1 MDSRDAPLVLMENVS
16 FAYDTGHDV
25 LRDIS
30 LTLNPGD
37 FLVVLGANGAGKS
50 TLCYLLSG
58 VIPNIYGGTRRGTV
72 LVDDMD
78 PWENPMYA
86 IAEHCG
92 LVLQDP
98 ETQLLMPGLDME
110 VSFGPANLGVPR
122 EEVLERVAHFLGVV
136 GLKGLEA
143 RSTRALSGGQK
154 QRAAL
159 ASILTMMPRVL
170 VLDEPTSQLDPLGSQ
185 EVVGALRNLARQHN
199 IAVVMTT
206 HKLDEVLGMAT
217 HCLLLEQGRAVAQG
231 RFEDVAADAR
241 LLDSKGVQSPAVFD
255 VLSSLGA
262 SADELVGLDMPAGLE
277 LIKRKVAG
285 GSLTTAEPPAPS
297 SGPAPDSA
305 REDSAERNVVLEI
318 RDLEVTYPG
327 PPPVTAL
334 QGVNLEVHE
343 GEFVG
348 VVGQNGSGKTTLV
361 KTIVGLLRPSRG
373 SISYR
378 GQSLAR
384 KRAGEITR
392 HIGLVLQNPDYQLFN
407 ISVETEVAFGLK
419 NLKLEPTV
427 VSERVDEA
435 LRTLGLEDRRDVFP
449 FKLSF
454 GDRRK
459 LSVAAILAMGP
470 DVLIL
475 DEPTTAQDYRGR
487 YLLADVADELRRKS
501 GHAVIMITH
510 DMDLVAR
517 YATRLLVL
525 HSGRVLAD
533 GPTADVFQMEESL
546 AEAWL
551 RPPAA
556 AQIARALNL
565 PPDTMTPEDLMARI
579 GSVLGE
585 GR

>member
-1 MDSRDAPLVLMENVS
+1 MDTHDAPLLSLENLSFSYDGEKEVLQGINLS
-16 FAYDTGHDV
+16 
-25 LRDIS
+25 
-30 LTLNPGD
+30 LNPGD

-50 TLCYLLSG
+50 TLCYLISG
-58 VIPNIYGGTRRGTV
+58 VVPNIYGGTRSGSL
-72 LVDDMD
+72 LVDGLD
-78 PWENPMYA
+78 PWEHRMHNLSQ
-86 IAEHCG
+86 HCG
-92 LVLQDP
+92 IVLQDP
-98 ETQLLMPGLDME
+98 ETQLLMPRLDME
-110 VSFGPANLGVPR
+110 LYFGPANMGVPR
-122 EEVLERVAHFLGVV
+122 EEVLRRAGHFLGVV
-136 GLKGLEA
+136 GLEGLEA

-170 VLDEPTSQLDPLGSQ
+170 VLDEPTSQLDPVGSQ
-185 EVVGALRNLARQHN
+185 EVVEALRNLAESED

-206 HKLDEVLGMAT
+206 HKLDEVMGIAT
-217 HCLLLEQGRAVAQG
+217 HCVLLDKGRPVRQGPFEEVASDTEALEGAGVQTPVLYEVLTSLGTPKSDLTGLNLEQGLELVKG
-231 RFEDVAADAR
+231 KVGDVQVRSSAEA
-241 LLDSKGVQSPAVFD
+241 SPASV
-255 VLSSLGA
+255 
-262 SADELVGLDMPAGLE
+262 
-277 LIKRKVAG
+277 R
-285 GSLTTAEPPAPS
+285 S
-297 SGPAPDSA
+297 SGGGTP
-305 REDSAERNVVLEI
+305 VLQIE
-318 RDLEVTYPG
+318 DLEVTYPG

-334 QGVNLEVHE
+334 RDVNLEVHE
-343 GEFVG
+343 GEFIG
-348 VVGQNGSGKTTLV
+348 IVGQNGSGKTTLV
-361 KTIVGLLRPSRG
+361 KSIVGLLRASKGR
-373 SISYR
+373 IKYR
-378 GQSLAR
+378 GEHLAE

-419 NLKLEPTV
+419 NLQMDKETI
-427 VSERVDEA
+427 SERVDEV
-435 LRTLGLEDRRDVFP
+435 LKTLDLEEDRDVFP

-459 LSVAAILAMGP
+459 LSVAAVLAMGT

-487 YLLADVADELRRKS
+487 YLLADVADELRRRT

-525 HSGRVLAD
+525 HAGRVIAD
-533 GPTADVFQMEESL
+533 GPTAAVFQQENEL

-556 AQIARALNL
+556 ARVARVLGL
-565 PPDTMTPEDLMARI
+565 PRTIMTPKALMAELDQVR
-579 GSVLGE
+579 G